1 MKGEGKT
8 VHPLLFKLGD
18 VKVHSY
24 GLMVALGFLA
34 ALAWVRYR
42 APKEGLP
49 PHAMVDLAF
58 WLMLAAIVGSRI
70 AFIVVD
76 WQQYAHNPI
85 AIFKIWEGGLVFY
98 GGLLACI
105 LTAWIYLKRRAWNF
119 WKVADIF
126 MPGVALGHALGRV
139 GCFMAGCCYGR
150 GCDPKAWYAVRF
162 PEHVGSLAPS
172 GIPLYPVQLFE
183 SGANLAIFLFLA
195 WYSRK
200 KAFDGQIL
208 LLYLITYALSR
219 IALELFRGDAERG
232 YVIPGWLSTSQFLGV
247 ILLLAALVVLF
258 LRRGRSS

>member
-1 MKGEGKT
+1 
-8 VHPLLFKLGD
+8 VHPLLFNLGD
-18 VKVHSY
+18 LKVHSY

-49 PHAMVDLAF
+49 APAMIDLAF
-58 WLMLAAIVGSRI
+58 WLMLAAIVGSRL
-70 AFIVVD
+70 AFIAVD
-76 WQQYAHNPI
+76 WPHYARDPV
-85 AIFKIWEGGLVFY
+85 AVFKIWEGGLVFY
-98 GGLLACI
+98 GGLIACI
-105 LTAWIYLKRRAWNF
+105 FTAWFYLKRRSWSF
-119 WKVADIF
+119 WKVADVF
-126 MPGVALGHALGRV
+126 MPGVALGHAFGRI
-139 GCFMAGCCYGR
+139 GCFLAGCCYGR

-162 PEHVGSLAPS
+162 PGLPESLAPA
-172 GIPLYPVQLFE
+172 GIPLFPVQLFE
-183 SGANLAIFLFLA
+183 AGANLAIFVFLA

-219 IALELFRGDAERG
+219 IVLELFRGDAERG
-232 YVIPGWLSTSQFLGV
+232 YVIQGWLSTSQFLGV